1 MKLFI
6 ITDEPV
12 PYGMAATNRML
23 SLSRGLVEEGIP
35 VQVICIRTTEKREV
49 NILNKNSVGRI
60 QGIQYEYS
68 CGTTLRGETFF
79 KRRYLAMRGIWY
91 SVFLLRNGQKKDIL
105 MLYLSSPFLML
116 FYCLVS
122 KLFGLFYIID
132 KSEYPFVLNNKSAI
146 GKLYAYL
153 YTSYAYKLFDAI
165 LVMTMPL
172 QSYFAKRM
180 RRYAKLLLVP
190 MTVES
195 VRFLNHHSLPPEKER
210 YIAYCGYLGGNKDG
224 VSILINSFALL
235 IKKINNI
242 KLYIIGDAQG
252 TNDLENLQILVKELN
267 IQKYVVFTGHVSRE
281 DMPGYLCNAT
291 TLALARPTSLQSQGG
306 FPTKLGEYLSTGN
319 PVVVTS
325 VGDIPFFLKDGENAF
340 LSVPDSAEA
349 FAQKLEYVLTN
360 PEHAKR
366 VGMKGRETAL
376 ANFDYKVQA
385 KRLVDFLSTI
395 SRN

>member
-1 MKLFI
+1 VKLFI
-6 ITDEPV
+6 VTDEPV

-35 VQVICIRTTEKREV
+35 VQVICIRTTEKREE
-49 NILNKNSVGRI
+49 NIINKNSTGTI

-79 KRRYLAMRGIWY
+79 KRRYLSMRGIWY
-91 SVFLLRNGQKKDIL
+91 SVFLLRKAQSKDIL
-105 MLYLSSPFLML
+105 MLYLSSPSQVI
-116 FYCLVS
+116 FYYLAA
-122 KLFGLFYIID
+122 KLFGLYYIID

-153 YTSYAYKLFDAI
+153 YTSYIYKLFDAI
-165 LVMTMPL
+165 LVMTTPL
-172 QSYFAKRM
+172 QSYFAKRI
-180 RRYAKLLLVP
+180 RKNAKLLLVP

-195 VRFLNHHSLPPEKER
+195 ARFLNNQTISPERDR

-235 IKKINNI
+235 LKKINNI
-242 KLYIIGDAQG
+242 KLYIIGDAQD
-252 TNDLENLQILVKELN
+252 TNDLENLQVLAKELN
-267 IQKYVVFTGHVSRE
+267 IEKYVVFTGHVSRE
-281 DMPGYLCNAT
+281 DMPGYLCHAAV
-291 TLALARPTSLQSQGG
+291 LALARPTSLQSQGG

-325 VGDIPFFLKDGENAF
+325 VGDIPFFLKDGDNAF

-360 PEHAKR
+360 PEHAKQ
-366 VGMKGRETAL
+366 VGIKGRETAL
-376 ANFDYKVQA
+376 TNFDYKVQA

-395 SRN
+395 S